1 MGWEHTATLCRWVFS
16 SPSKVSFPKWFLR
29 CFAGI
34 SLIATGAEHGTKP
47 PSGEGMTCSSMLWSS
62 ATWSEMSPH
71 QPHLSTKHDSAAHE
85 VLSLSDPRSHHFYQW
100 NGLHY
105 DWMYHAATHKPQTP
119 KKMQSHA
126 TIRVLSNLW
135 RNLSSQPRKI
145 QSDLAHGAGN
155 FIKIC
160 IFDGNP
166 RSNLSMWAFLSVGAQ
181 KKPQGENP
189 KFPQKVPKTYPI
201 PSNT

>member
-1 MGWEHTATLCRWVFS
+1 MQLHVAH
-16 SPSKVSFPKWFLR
+16 PPR
-29 CFAGI
+29 C
-34 SLIATGAEHGTKP
+34 
-47 PSGEGMTCSSMLWSS
+47 
-62 ATWSEMSPH
+62 EMYMMS
-71 QPHLSTKHDSAAHE
+71 PHLSTKHDSAAHE

-145 QSDLAHGAGN
+145 PSDLAHGAGN

-166 RSNLSMWAFLSVGAQ
+166 RSNLSMWAFRSLW
-181 KKPQGENP
+181 EHRRNP
-189 KFPQKVPKTYPI
+189 KAKPPNSPKRFRRHIQYLSLI
-201 PSNT
+201 R